1 MAVVPINILKTKFET
16 GDRPTGSDYSDLID
30 TTSYNATA
38 LGAEENSLTVVN
50 GIELPT
56 IFDDFDPNVW
66 RSLKYLIQLSHTA
79 SGYYKS
85 SEFSI
90 VYDGTNINI
99 SEYGLISNTDVEF
112 ATISAN
118 LNAGIINMTVTP
130 TITPVTVRF
139 YRTGLK
145 A

>member
-38 LGAEENSLTVVN
+38 LGAKENSLTVIN

-66 RSLKYLIQLSHTA
+66 RSLKYLIQLSHTT